1 MKLKKGSLREFTLW
15 ITPTRTQDS
24 FARFAASR
32 WIYAVQKEMH
42 TGKQCTVNVTSS
54 SMRYPPMM
62 NDTQPETA
70 LGMFVSGTEQEE
82 QETE

>member
-1 MKLKKGSLREFTLW
+1 MR
-15 ITPTRTQDS
+15 
-24 FARFAASR
+24 A
-32 WIYAVQKEMH
+32 
-42 TGKQCTVNVTSS
+42 GKQCTVNVTSS

-70 LGMFVSGTEQEE
+70 LAMFVSCTEQEE